1 MMDKFKN
8 KYAFIWLIISFVIA
22 FIQYTITLYFSF
34 GKALA
39 LGLLFFIP
47 VIIVLLIFL
56 IGIKTVKKFPKMTKI
71 ITYIVNFILV
81 IIFQFVFLTF
91 A

>member
-39 LGLLFFIP
+39 LGLLFFLYTCHNCSIN
-47 VIIVLLIFL
+47 IFNWN
-56 IGIKTVKKFPKMTKI
+56 K
-71 ITYIVNFILV
+71 NR
-81 IIFQFVFLTF
+81 
-91 A
+91 

>member
-39 LGLLFFIP
+39 FRV
-47 VIIVLLIFL
+47 VILYTCHNCSINIFNWN
-56 IGIKTVKKFPKMTKI
+56 KTVK
-71 ITYIVNFILV
+71 NF
-81 IIFQFVFLTF
+81 QK
-91 A
+91 